1 MAFLFRARRLLP
13 KLILVLRN
21 LASDAACCRRIE
33 RYLEESEAE
42 GMAEPIGAGG
52 GEHGARLRAGLMDI
66 EPLACGV
73 LLLIVGRRMSAR
85 QVSRVIGMS
94 EERVC
99 RHFKAALRQLA
110 KLQEGES
117 GE

>member
-1 MAFLFRARRLLP
+1 
-13 KLILVLRN
+13 
-21 LASDAACCRRIE
+21 
-33 RYLEESEAE
+33 
-42 GMAEPIGAGG
+42 MAEPIGAGG
-52 GEHGARLRAGLMDI
+52 GEDSARLRVGLLDI

-85 QVSRVIGMS
+85 QVSRVIGMI

-117 GE
+117 GG